1 MLEALRRTTGKH
13 PTCDCSSI
21 NTCYHCKQG
30 RAGMQRISEMHKG
43 CDGTGGA
50 GVGKRE
56 LPHVQGCTRHMGNT
70 CPQVRHG
77 RGEHAN
83 TKTAAW
89 RRVLGAVGT
98 QVRHGR
104 GEHANTKTAT
114 WRRVLGAVAHRC
126 DTDVGSTRTR
136 KQLRGDA
143 CSEPW
148 HTGARAPGRA
158 EGYNRDANAGS
169 QLHGSCRLSPTWP
182 LPACEVHAPDSPTS
196 RGQGLSSRW
205 T

>member
-13 PTCDCSSI
+13 PTSDCSSI

-70 CPQVRHG
+70 CP
-77 RGEHAN
+77 
-83 TKTAAW
+83 
-89 RRVLGAVGT
+89 